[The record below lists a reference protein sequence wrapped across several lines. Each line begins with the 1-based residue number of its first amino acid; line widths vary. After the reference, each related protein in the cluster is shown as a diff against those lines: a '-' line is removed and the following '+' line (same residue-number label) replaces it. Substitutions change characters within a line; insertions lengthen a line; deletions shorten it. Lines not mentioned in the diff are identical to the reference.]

1 MHINVEFNLKENI
14 WSGWRDCPAHNL
26 KMFNECVNVYG
37 LKREEG
43 KRKGWRRR
51 MIYQNRVAQIPLL
64 FPVLLPLDLLHSP
77 LSFLAG
83 GSIAGVNYL
92 ALVQNPQL
100 VKLVTHQ
107 RCHGRNW
114 SFWWIPVGNNL
125 WCMDI
130 SFWYSF
136 WNWRSVEAFQTV
148 LTYSI
153 RSASV
158 IEVNSFRTRQQFW
171 IWPPMQ

>member
-1 MHINVEFNLKENI
+1 MHVNVEFNLNENI
-14 WSGWRDCPAHNL
+14 WSGWRVVR
-26 KMFNECVNVYG
+26 NE
-37 LKREEG
+37 
-43 KRKGWRRR
+43 RKVKGRGRGGGRWYIRTEWLR
-51 MIYQNRVAQIPLL
+51 
-64 FPVLLPLDLLHSP
+64 FHCFSPVLLPPDLLQSP
-77 LSFLAG
+77 LSSMAG
-83 GSIAGVNYL
+83 GSTAGVNYL
-92 ALVQNPQL
+92 ALIHNPQL
-100 VKLVTHQ
+100 LKLVTHQ

-148 LTYSI
+148 LTYTI

>member
-1 MHINVEFNLKENI
+1 MCMVWNERKVKGRGGGE
-14 WSGWRDCPAHNL
+14 GWYIKTEWLRFHC
-26 KMFNECVNVYG
+26 FS
-37 LKREEG
+37 
-43 KRKGWRRR
+43 
-51 MIYQNRVAQIPLL
+51 
-64 FPVLLPLDLLHSP
+64 PVLLPLDLLHSP

-153 RSASV
+153 RSTSV

-171 IWPPMQ
+171 IWPSMQ